1 MDISVIIPPVSEQ
14 FCTVG
19 RNQECVRKEKWTRK
33 KTTAKCKSFLALI
46 RAKSKINCEVL
57 MYESYKSPSYW
68 SNATSTEINTDKGGA
83 ACKNPELIYNLQQ
96 GSARIGIL

>member
-1 MDISVIIPPVSEQ
+1 
-14 FCTVG
+14 
-19 RNQECVRKEKWTRK
+19 
-33 KTTAKCKSFLALI
+33 
-46 RAKSKINCEVL
+46 